1 MPNDLWAN
9 AESEED
15 ADVGGD
21 LEGVA
26 EVGAVAATAVCDIL
40 RRPFADSL

>member
-1 MPNDLWAN
+1 MPNYLRPDAQ
-9 AESEED
+9 SEED

-21 LEGVA
+21 LESVA